1 MLRRCGCRLRLL
13 QWWTGRVD
21 GADSSAMDGGASAPL
36 DVGDAEPMEAAS
48 TSTDTAGPSSS
59 TEKSATK
66 IRVYWDGRRFLIW
79 DTRHAYELRCAHR
92 IVGSTIGALPT
103 NKRQTCEFGMPIC
116 LLFEE
121 ALLVCEEGIAEVVDA
136 SGLKPAGLDEPPA
149 DTPPPVPVG
158 FHAIDSECPAWQ
170 ESNLRPLDP
179 QQVRLAGDGSR
190 LLHAAIFRA
199 LWQRGFYI
207 TSGSGFGAEYL
218 AYPGDPLR
226 HHAHLLVHVARPGK
240 PMRQIELSCCARLA
254 NTVKKT
260 AVLGEPDASTASS
273 SRRYRRRSSRIHR
286 REPAA
291 GRRTRRRG
299 RRRRR
304 RAGGAGAGE
313 EAALRWWRRSCAAA
327 AGKPTN
333 EEITEVVLMAP
344 LQGHQSVPVKRERQ
358 RRPRRRGGEA
368 HGEAVAVRERGER
381 SPSPKWPNF
390 SQNLR
395 VESAET

>member
-13 QWWTGRVD
+13 QCGGRGAWTARVD
-21 GADSSAMDGGASAPL
+21 TSAMDGGASESAAPV

-260 AVLGEPDASTASS
+260 AVLGEPDASAEHGVKFTTIPTQKLEDPIVE
-273 SRRYRRRSSRIHR
+273 SRRQRAADAAARAA
-286 REPAA
+286 AA
-291 GRRTRRRG
+291 GG
-299 RRRRR
+299 GPEAQE
-304 RAGGAGAGE
+304 RAR
-313 EAALRWWRRSCAAA
+313 EAALRVVEEELRAAA

-333 EEITEVVLMAP
+333 EQITEVVLTAP

-358 RRPRRRGGEA
+358 RRPRAPWEERPTGRR
-368 HGEAVAVRERGER
+368 
-381 SPSPKWPNF
+381 
-390 SQNLR
+390 
-395 VESAET
+395 